1 MWVSD
6 RDPSRGDVHRLV
18 TANRL
23 AQRLSDPDVLDFPLS
38 FSESA
43 QAAGDLEGIAAAVT
57 ACG

>member
-1 MWVSD
+1 
-6 RDPSRGDVHRLV
+6 V

-38 FSESA
+38 VSESA
-43 QAAGDLEGIAAAVT
+43 QAAGDREGIAVAVA